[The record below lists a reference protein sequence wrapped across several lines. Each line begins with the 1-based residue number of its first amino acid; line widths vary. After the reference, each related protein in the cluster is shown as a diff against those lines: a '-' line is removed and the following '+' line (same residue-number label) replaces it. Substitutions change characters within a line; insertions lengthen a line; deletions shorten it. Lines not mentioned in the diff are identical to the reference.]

1 MTEYLMVF
9 SDTCKKNLILA
20 IITTVLF
27 CFTVFAEE
35 QTADANAVGDV
46 AAVAEEPMTE
56 ESQVAPAELTERQ
69 KNLLES
75 LGVEYQEGETF
86 EEIMDRAQQTR
97 RENSPETGEQPAVN
111 PYEGRMT
118 PDLIQAREEAARK
131 SREEYEA
138 RKAAV
143 IDRSKGRATPDMPA
157 GVPLIAPAST
167 QPLSN
172 VPEKPVT
179 QIPVEAAANSAD
191 SSDLFVSKE
200 IADANKE
207 LELTITLPEK
217 VEITALIELVG
228 KQLGL
233 NYIYDSAEVK
243 GDVMLKVHSG
253 KIKVKDTYALLE
265 SVLRFRGLV
274 MTRRGNLVTIVP
286 TAKAT
291 EIDPMLIERGEEAR
305 PGDVI
310 VTSIFLLKNISTDV
324 AQNLLT
330 SMNLSSNIV
339 SLPETKS
346 IIVTGYAYRMER
358 IERMLSIVDV
368 PGEKRE
374 FAFRRLEFT
383 IASSVVGKIQ
393 ALAENLGTV
402 SVTVAT
408 STTAQIPGRP
418 APTAIRRDAQGR
430 IIPQPA
436 QQPQPGQTAPT
447 TDVISSDTAKYGIYL
462 DVDDRTNR
470 ILMVG
475 TKNDIEEVSKLIEL
489 FDVPKQDVREIKQY
503 KMVHADA
510 GEVLSTLVELEIV
523 QDTYSQG
530 RSGSS
535 YSRNMMTT
543 QQRQPGAQPVPQGS
557 IQPGTGSE
565 ELSGIGD
572 APQVVLVASSNSLL
586 VNATQEQ
593 HEKIV
598 SIIAFIDNKPEED
611 QSPVKVYPL
620 ENQSVEDIQE
630 TLTTVVEKV
639 AKEKAAIEQGA
650 GGAAGDTTGKIQKTT
665 IGKNIP
671 DVVITGDAGTNS
683 IVVFA
688 SRKDQEWIAELIKS
702 LDKKRPQVLIDVTLV
717 EVTESDKFEYDLRH
731 SVAKSLDSASGV
743 AGAPMA
749 TGTPAV
755 NFPLGNFVDGS
766 FTGST
771 TKGFYSDSHI
781 QSLLTL
787 LEEKKYGRVMAKP
800 KLLVNDNQE
809 GMIKT
814 TNKTYR
820 PSTETVW
827 RDTGSGGQ
835 QSSDTTTW
843 KDYDAGVDMT
853 IKPHISEGNLL
864 RLEISVNRTDFDRAS
879 VTSDEAEKGKP
890 YDTITSEVNTIVTV
904 PDKSTIILGGLISIN
919 QAKGGGKVPILG
931 DIPIIGGLF
940 RSIKNSST
948 QSKLYL
954 FVKANILRPDD
965 INPGLPQLEEES
977 LIHKD
982 AFEESEREFQKVR
995 DWPGLDKEP
1004 IKPERVLEMK

>member
-1 MTEYLMVF
+1 MIECLTVM
-9 SDTCKKNLILA
+9 SDICKKSLISIALA
-20 IITTVLF
+20 AVLL
-27 CFTVFAEE
+27 CFPVAAEE
-35 QTADANAVGDV
+35 QAADANMVDDPV
-46 AAVAEEPMTE
+46 VITEEQMAEE
-56 ESQVAPAELTERQ
+56 ESTVAGQLTERQ
-69 KNLLES
+69 KNLLET
-75 LGVEYQEGETF
+75 LGAEYQEGETF
-86 EEIMDRAQQTR
+86 EEIMDRVQQQRMEANQGTD
-97 RENSPETGEQPAVN
+97 EQPTPTLT
-111 PYEGRMT
+111 PYDDRMT
-118 PDLIQAREEAARK
+118 PEMIQARDEAARK

-138 RKAAV
+138 RKAA
-143 IDRSKGRATPDMPA
+143 IMERSKSTPVAPPMPRVVSPQ
-157 GVPLIAPAST
+157 VPAPGE
-167 QPLSN
+167 
-172 VPEKPVT
+172 PEKPVT
-179 QIPVEAAANSAD
+179 QIPVDAAPISAD
-191 SSDLFVSKE
+191 SSDVPAHRG
-200 IADANKE
+200 ITDANRE

-253 KIKVKDTYALLE
+253 RIKVKDTYALLE

-286 TAKAT
+286 AARAT

-310 VTSIFLLKNISTDV
+310 VTSIFLLNNISTDV

-358 IERMLSIVDV
+358 IERMLAIVDV

-374 FAFRRLEFT
+374 FAFRRLEYT

-402 SVTVAT
+402 SVTIA
-408 STTAQIPGRP
+408 STTSGQLPARP

-436 QQPQPGQTAPT
+436 QPQQPGQPAAAT
-447 TDVISSDTAKYGIYL
+447 TDVISSDSAKYGIYL

-475 TKNDIEEVSKLIEL
+475 TSKDIEEVTKLIEL

-503 KMVHADA
+503 KMDHADA
-510 GEVLSTLVELEIV
+510 AEIINTLSELGII
-523 QDTYSQG
+523 QNTSSQG
-530 RSGSS
+530 YGGAS
-535 YSRNMMTT
+535 YSRNQMTA
-543 QQRQPGAQPVPQGS
+543 QQRQPGAQPVPGG
-557 IQPGTGSE
+557 IQQTTGSDDF
-565 ELSGIGD
+565 SGIDD

-598 SIIAFIDNKPEED
+598 SIIAFIDHQPEED

-620 ENQSVEDIQE
+620 ENQSVEDIQD
-630 TLTTVVEKV
+630 TLTDVVEKV

-650 GGAAGDTTGKIQKTT
+650 GGAAGDTTGKIQKTS

-671 DVVITGDAGTNS
+671 DVVITGDLGTNS

-688 SRKDQEWIAELIKS
+688 SRKDQEWIAELIKN

-717 EVTESDKFEYDLRH
+717 EITENDRFEYDLKYAI
-731 SVAKSLDSASGV
+731 AKSLGSTSGI
-743 AGAPMA
+743 AGAPMPGA
-749 TGTPAV
+749 A
-755 NFPLGNFVDGS
+755 LGNQLDGS
-766 FTGST
+766 FSGST
-771 TKGFYSDSHI
+771 TQGFYSDNSI
-781 QSLLTL
+781 QALLTL
-787 LEEKKYGRVMAKP
+787 VEEKKYGRVMAKP

-809 GMIKT
+809 GIIKT
-814 TNKTYR
+814 TNKTYK
-820 PSTETVW
+820 PTEKTDYV
-827 RDTGSGGQ
+827 GS
-835 QSSDTTTW
+835 DNPTAVVTTTW
-843 KDYDAGVDMT
+843 ESYEAGVDMT
-853 IKPHISEGNLL
+853 IKPHISEGELL
-864 RLEISVNRTDFDRAS
+864 RLEISINRTDFDRAS
-879 VTSDEAEKGKP
+879 VTAAEEAAGKP
-890 YDTITSEVNTIVTV
+890 YDTITSEVKTIVTV

-931 DIPIIGGLF
+931 DLPIIGGLF
-940 RSIKNSST
+940 RSINNSST

-965 INPGLPQLEEES
+965 VNPGLPQLEEES

-995 DWPGLDKEP
+995 DWPGLDKKP
-1004 IKPERVLEMK
+1004 VKPEKVLEMK